1 MSLFTRGAARSGI
14 TLVILYLKTTNT
26 VSTGVNYMK
35 MDDVSPR
42 PPLCDVEAKI
52 SRIQV
57 LASSTCDVI
66 WCLSSSD
73 CNWAKFPL
81 SSVIK
86 NVVIVG
92 PAAFI
97 ALSALLCL

>member
-1 MSLFTRGAARSGI
+1 M

-66 WCLSSSD
+66 GCLSSSD